1 MIKLIISLLLIYSSS
16 YGWARHIPHSSCSW
30 SKPEGVIS
38 IGMIGDSMISYPR
51 CSRYSGCKYEKET
64 ALSHF
69 LSEKYNTTAICDKS
83 NGGDTADKIKYQ
95 SLSYKPDILIIGGG
109 IMDFLTCRS
118 KENRKIKGKTKV
130 CMEEKLDQY
139 LTKDLSSGLFIDLI
153 NKYASKDTQVVIMY
167 TTQVSPFTPRK
178 FWKTM
183 ERLIL
188 PEYGDRMKRLSAT
201 SENIHWFDVASIGLD
216 AHDRSNFDLEGIHV
230 SYDVYEIFAEY
241 IYGLI
246 PR

>member
-16 YGWARHIPHSSCSW
+16 YGWARHIPHSSCSL

-118 KENRKIKGKTKV
+118 KENRKIKGKTKE

-216 AHDRSNFDLEGIHV
+216 VHDRSNFDLEGIHV